1 MWAQTKLI
9 WANRMKPHVSPKS
22 KPVGPSTPKPTSS
35 TNKGTMSLMS
45 SGNSDSVSVVLSPKN
60 ITSAASP
67 RANANAGGGSGN

>member
-1 MWAQTKLI
+1 
-9 WANRMKPHVSPKS
+9 MKPHVSPKS